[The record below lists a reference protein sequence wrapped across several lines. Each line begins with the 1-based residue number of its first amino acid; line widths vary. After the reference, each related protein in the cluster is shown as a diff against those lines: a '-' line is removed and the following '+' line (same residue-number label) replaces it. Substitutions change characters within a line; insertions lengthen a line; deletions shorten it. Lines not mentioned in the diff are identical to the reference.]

1 MLNYQEL
8 IVALAPEAA
17 GERVARAL
25 LRLQNEDQSGGRL
38 DLEWLLEKRPRGID
52 LDRVEQLLRSLR

>member
-1 MLNYQEL
+1 
-8 IVALAPEAA
+8 
-17 GERVARAL
+17 VARAL